1 MGVDCQVESRDKLNV
16 TDDDGCSK
24 EDEYGWRSQRW
35 VAVAQDGRVLVE
47 KMLDL
52 GRLLSYLD
60 RLVVMGM
67 DVASALQW

>member
-1 MGVDCQVESRDKLNV
+1 MGVDCQVESRDKLDV

-24 EDEYGWRSQRW
+24 EDECGWRSQRW
-35 VAVAQDGRVLVE
+35 VTVAQEGRVLVE